1 MKQLV
6 TLASRLKELRL
17 SNNLTQEQ
25 IAQKLNIT
33 RNAYT
38 LYETGKNNPTIE
50 TLKKLA
56 DIYKTSIDYIVGR
69 Y

>member
-1 MKQLV
+1 MI

>member
-1 MKQLV
+1 MV

-38 LYETGKNNPTIE
+38 LYETEKNTPTIE

>member
-1 MKQLV
+1 MI
-6 TLASRLKELRL
+6 TLANRLKELR
-17 SNNLTQEQ
+17 SRENWTQEE
-25 IAQKLNIT
+25 IANMLNIS

-38 LYETGKNNPTIE
+38 LYETGKNKPTID
-50 TLKKLA
+50 TLIKLA

>member
-1 MKQLV
+1 MV

>member
-1 MKQLV
+1 MKQLI